1 MCIAYMVLYGTKFL
15 RSKIFSGSHV
25 YLSLQLHVP
34 IFAFSAVLWHCSCV
48 ILVAS
53 CNFVLFSI
61 LGGTKCLDSS
71 YQAHRKRMCVCV
83 PFISSPLAIEESTS
97 SEVVLLL
104 QCTVK

>member
-1 MCIAYMVLYGTKFL
+1 MAPNFQGAKFL
-15 RSKIFSGSHV
+15 RQSC

-48 ILVAS
+48 ILEAS
-53 CNFVLFSI
+53 CNVVLFSI

-71 YQAHRKRMCVCV
+71 YQADRKRVCVCV

-104 QCTVK
+104 QCTMK